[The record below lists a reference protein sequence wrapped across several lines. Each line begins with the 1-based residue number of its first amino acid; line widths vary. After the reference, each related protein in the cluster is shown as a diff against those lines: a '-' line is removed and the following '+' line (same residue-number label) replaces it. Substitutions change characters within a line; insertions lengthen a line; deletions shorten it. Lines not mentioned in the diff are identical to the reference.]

1 MHKAPNTAPNTAPSK
16 APSKAV
22 FMEMIMA
29 LIMVPSKQWDC
40 MPTSPTPLGCLLSE
54 LDRNRDLTKGS
65 FRKIVCMVSFE
76 WER

>member
-1 MHKAPNTAPNTAPSK
+1 MHKAPSTAVNTAPST
-16 APSKAV
+16 AV
-22 FMEMIMA
+22 FMELIMA

-54 LDRNRDLTKGS
+54 LDRNRDLTTGS

-76 WER
+76 WEC

>member
-1 MHKAPNTAPNTAPSK
+1 
-16 APSKAV
+16 
-22 FMEMIMA
+22 MELIMA
-29 LIMVPSKQWDC
+29 LIMVPSKQSEC

-54 LDRNRDLTKGS
+54 LDRNRDLTTGS

>member
-1 MHKAPNTAPNTAPSK
+1 MHKAPST

-22 FMEMIMA
+22 FMELVMT
-29 LIMVPSKQWDC
+29 LIMVPSKQSEC

-54 LDRNRDLTKGS
+54 LDRNRDLTTGS
-65 FRKIVCMVSFE
+65 FRKIVCMVCFE

>member
-1 MHKAPNTAPNTAPSK
+1 
-16 APSKAV
+16 
-22 FMEMIMA
+22 MELIMT

-54 LDRNRDLTKGS
+54 LDRNRDLTTGS

-76 WER
+76 WEC